1 MDSGVQEKL
10 SSDSLWTFKFTL
22 PPPRPAAVALVTP
35 PARSL
40 SLPTG
45 RILSAA
51 LLHSLYILTRLHRI
65 FRPVRVFKNLLEPFN
80 LEYLYTQR
88 QNVHSL
94 DNLTFKYLH
103 LNSSWSDSI
112 YCSSILCTAGAIENR

>member
-80 LEYLYTQR
+80 LEYLYIHR
-88 QNVHSL
+88 GKMFIH
-94 DNLTFKYLH
+94 
-103 LNSSWSDSI
+103 WI
-112 YCSSILCTAGAIENR
+112 I